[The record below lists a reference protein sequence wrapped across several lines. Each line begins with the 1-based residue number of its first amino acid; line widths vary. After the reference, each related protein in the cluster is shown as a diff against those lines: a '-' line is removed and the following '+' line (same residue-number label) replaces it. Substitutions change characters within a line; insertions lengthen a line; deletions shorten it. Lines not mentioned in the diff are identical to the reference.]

1 MHPFFR
7 KLEWFVDKAMPYLLV
22 IIGIQLILDNP
33 LWVLY
38 SLEHLEP
45 WVAIIDAVI
54 VGFFLVDLTFK
65 WIHTRNLLKFVKLY
79 WIDIIA
85 VLPIY
90 LAFRVYARYIAI
102 IQVGEEIAEA
112 QKIAH
117 EAVLVR
123 ETKLVREA
131 NILAKEQRLL
141 RAANPITRLIRTASR
156 GFRVAAARIE
166 VSRHALRHGILKG
179 E

>member
-7 KLEWFVDKAMPYLLV
+7 KLEWFVDKSMPYLLV
-22 IIGIQLILDNP
+22 ILGIQLILDNP

-38 SLEHLEP
+38 SLEHFEP
-45 WVAIIDAVI
+45 WVAIIDGII
-54 VGFFLVDLTFK
+54 VGFFVIDLIFK

-79 WIDIIA
+79 WLDIIA

-90 LAFRVYARYIAI
+90 LAFRVYARFAAI
-102 IQVGEEIAEA
+102 IQVGEELAEA

-123 ETKLVREA
+123 ETRLIREA
-131 NILAKEQRLL
+131 EILAKEQRLL

-156 GFRVAAARIE
+156 GLRLVAARME